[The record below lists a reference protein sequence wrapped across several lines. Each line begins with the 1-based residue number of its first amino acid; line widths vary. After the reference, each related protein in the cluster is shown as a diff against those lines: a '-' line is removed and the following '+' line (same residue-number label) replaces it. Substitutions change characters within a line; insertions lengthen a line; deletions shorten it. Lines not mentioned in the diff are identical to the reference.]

1 MLFSIH
7 QNTSRAAGYRG
18 SLEGWAKAGVQH
30 VELSDHQLDR
40 FLEQES
46 LTTAKR
52 ILSDLDLT
60 PVSAAAVLPDIWI
73 PGPERQTSLDTW
85 RRRCEQFSSL
95 GSDKIYAPSITT
107 REVTTEEIAATPDC
121 IREAG
126 EIAGEYTLTAMIE
139 FMRTSSHLATLTD
152 TLQVIREASHPN
164 IRPMID
170 FFHFWTNSADFQEL
184 EILQPS
190 ELAHVH
196 FQDVVDTPPKFIDN
210 DSRLI
215 PGDGAAPLVC
225 FIRKLSEKQY
235 TGALS
240 IELFRSDFVNGDP
253 FRVANEIR
261 KKCETIMHEAQK
273 T

>member
-1 MLFSIH
+1 
-7 QNTSRAAGYRG
+7 
-18 SLEGWAKAGVQH
+18 
-30 VELSDHQLDR
+30 
-40 FLEQES
+40 
-46 LTTAKR
+46 
-52 ILSDLDLT
+52 
-60 PVSAAAVLPDIWI
+60 
-73 PGPERQTSLDTW
+73 
-85 RRRCEQFSSL
+85 
-95 GSDKIYAPSITT
+95 
-107 REVTTEEIAATPDC
+107 
-121 IREAG
+121 
-126 EIAGEYTLTAMIE
+126 
-139 FMRTSSHLATLTD
+139 
-152 TLQVIREASHPN
+152 
-164 IRPMID
+164 MID

-210 DSRLI
+210 DSRVI